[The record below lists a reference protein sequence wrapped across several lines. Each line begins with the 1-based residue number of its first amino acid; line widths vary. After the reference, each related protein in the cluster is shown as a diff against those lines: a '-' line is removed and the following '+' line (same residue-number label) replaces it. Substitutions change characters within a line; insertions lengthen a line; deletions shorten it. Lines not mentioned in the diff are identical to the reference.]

1 MFLVGKGI
9 PEHITSLPR
18 TVLNT
23 PFGQMLKPQ
32 LDSAMREITQASV
45 PLAAMPQPQANFAA
59 AANGTHNT
67 PRPVTPHPA
76 GMQNGAPLGV
86 VRNVT
91 RVQELD
97 ALLAE
102 ASKTCAVIFFTSAT
116 CPPCK
121 IAYPVYDELA
131 AEAGSKATLIKVDI
145 SAAYEI
151 GARYQVRATPTF
163 VTFLHGEKENQWSGA
178 DGGKLRGNVRMLI
191 QMAHPPHPHTNLR
204 LPTLQRAHHKPVT
217 YMKMPPLDKL
227 IARMGE
233 EGNDESITEL
243 KNFIET
249 REISGAR
256 EASLPSLPG
265 VSHRL
270 LASLKTPPPPT
281 LFPMVDLLRLA
292 LVDPRISGYFA
303 EEQDH
308 VTTRKILSYVNK
320 LGDDCP
326 YNLRIVTL
334 QMACN
339 LFISPLF
346 PSQLLSNSAMC
357 DPLVHLVTASLLDTS
372 HAPVRVAAASL
383 AFNMAAFNHVQ
394 RLEAKADLLG
404 ESAQVELVA
413 SLLEA
418 VGREEE
424 SKDGLRGLVLALGLL
439 AYGAPV
445 DGEVLDLCR
454 AMDAKGVVAAKKGM
468 SEEVKRLAG
477 EVGQIVG

>member
-9 PEHITSLPR
+9 PDHITSLPR

-32 LDSAMREITQASV
+32 LDSAMRGITQAPV
-45 PLAAMPQPQANFAA
+45 PSNATPQPLTNNAA
-59 AANGTHNT
+59 ATNGTHT
-67 PRPVTPHPA
+67 TQRAITSHA
-76 GMQNGAPLGV
+76 EETQNGAPVGV

-91 RVQELD
+91 KIQELD

-102 ASKTCAVIFFTSAT
+102 ARKSCAVIFFTSAT

-121 IAYPVYDELA
+121 IVYPAYDDLA
-131 AEAGSKATLIKVDI
+131 AEAGSKAILIKVDI

-163 VTFLHGEKENQWSGA
+163 MTFLHGEKENEWLGA
-178 DGGKLRGNVRMLI
+178 NEGTLRGNVRMLL
-191 QMAHPPHPHTNLR
+191 QMAYPPHPHTKLR
-204 LPTLQRAHHKPVT
+204 LSTLQLQHRKPIT
-217 YMKMPPLDKL
+217 YTKMPPLNKL

-233 EGNDESITEL
+233 EGKNESITEL
-243 KNFIET
+243 RKFIET

-265 VSHRL
+265 ISHQL
-270 LASLKTPPPPT
+270 LASLDTPPPPK

-292 LVDPRISGYFA
+292 LVDPRVGGYFA

-308 VTTRKILSYVNK
+308 VTTGKILSYVNT
-320 LGDDCP
+320 LSDDCP

-346 PSQLLSNSAMC
+346 PPQLLRNPALC
-357 DPLVHLVTASLLDTS
+357 EPLVHLVTSSLLDTS

-383 AFNMAAFNHVQ
+383 AFNMVAFNHLQ
-394 RLEAKADLLG
+394 RLETHSDLLT

-424 SKDGLRGLVLALGLL
+424 SREGLHGLLLALGLL
-439 AYGAPV
+439 VYGAPV
-445 DGEVLDLCR
+445 DGEVLDLCQ
-454 AMDAKGVVAAKKGM
+454 AMDAKGVVAAKKGI
-468 SEEVKRLAG
+468 SEEVKKLVG
-477 EVGQIVG
+477 EVEQVVG

>member
-32 LDSAMREITQASV
+32 LDSAMRGITQAPV
-45 PLAAMPQPQANFAA
+45 PSNAIPQPQAHPAA
-59 AANGTHNT
+59 ATNGTHNT
-67 PRPVTPHPA
+67 PRTLTSHAA
-76 GMQNGAPLGV
+76 GTQTGAPLGV

-91 RVQELD
+91 KIQELD

-121 IAYPVYDELA
+121 IVYPAYDELA
-131 AEAGSKATLIKVDI
+131 AEAGSQAVLIKVDI
-145 SAAYEI
+145 SSAYEI

-163 VTFLHGEKENQWSGA
+163 MTFLHGEKENEWLGA
-178 DGGKLRGNVRMLI
+178 NEGTLRGNVRMLI

-204 LPTLQRAHHKPVT
+204 LPTLQRAHRKPVT
-217 YMKMPPLDKL
+217 YTKMPPLDKL
-227 IARMGE
+227 IGRMGE
-233 EGNDESITEL
+233 EGKNESITEL
-243 KNFIET
+243 RNFIET
-249 REISGAR
+249 REKSGAR
-256 EASLPSLPG
+256 EASIPSLPG
-265 VSHRL
+265 ICHQL
-270 LASLKTPPPPT
+270 LTSLDTPPPPK

-303 EEQDH
+303 EELDH
-308 VTTRKILSYVNK
+308 VTTRKTLSYVNT
-320 LGDDCP
+320 LTDDCP

-339 LFISPLF
+339 LFVSPLF
-346 PSQLLSNSAMC
+346 PSQLLGNPALC

-383 AFNMAAFNHVQ
+383 AFNMAAFNHLQ
-394 RLEAKADLLG
+394 RLEAQPDLLA

-418 VGREEE
+418 VGREKE
-424 SKDGLRGLVLALGLL
+424 SKEGLHGLVLALGLL
-439 AYGAPV
+439 TYMAPV

-468 SEEVKRLAG
+468 SEEVKKLVG
-477 EVGQIVG
+477 EVEQIVS